1 MIPIGETVL
10 EMVDVLL
17 NYNQLSK
24 ENNMR
29 EVVIVSA
36 CRTAIGKFGGTLS
49 ALSDI
54 DFGPIPIREAIKRAG
69 LTGDQI
75 DEVIYASGYRTGDLP
90 INSARVVAVKA
101 GVPIEKPQ
109 FTISKACAG
118 SIKAVTLAAQVIKS
132 GDAEI
137 IVAGGMES
145 MSNATYMLK
154 KARWGY
160 RLGHGQLQDQ
170 LILFDPLSGDTMGE
184 TAENVAEK
192 FQISREDQDAF
203 GLRSQ
208 QLAEKAIKEGKF
220 KEQIVPVEIPQKKGD
235 TQIFDTDEHPRFGTT
250 LESLAKLKPAFRKGG
265 TVTAGN
271 SSGMNDGASALVV
284 MSREKADVLG
294 LEPLATIV
302 SYASAGV
309 EPSLMGIGPIPA
321 TRMALEKAGLTI
333 DQIDL
338 IELNEAFASQSLA
351 CIRELGMDMEKVNIH
366 GGAIALG
373 HPVSGSGGVIVT
385 KLLYAMK
392 ERNARYG
399 LATLCI
405 GGGQGLALIV
415 ERK

>member
-1 MIPIGETVL
+1 
-10 EMVDVLL
+10 
-17 NYNQLSK
+17 
-24 ENNMR
+24 MR
-29 EVVIVSA
+29 EVVIVAA

-54 DFGPIPIREAIKRAG
+54 DFGPIPIKEVIKRAG
-69 LTGDQI
+69 LKGDQI

-101 GVPIEKPQ
+101 GIPQEKPQ

-132 GDAEI
+132 GDADI

-145 MSNATYMLK
+145 MSNATFMLK

-170 LILFDPLSGDTMGE
+170 LILFDPLSGNTMGE

-192 FQISREDQDAF
+192 YNVSREDQDAL

-208 QLAEKAIKEGKF
+208 QLTEAAIKEGKF
-220 KEQIVPVEIPQKKGD
+220 KDQIVPVEIPQRKGD
-235 TQIFDTDEHPRFGTT
+235 PKIFDTDEHPRYGTT
-250 LESLAKLKPAFRKGG
+250 KESLEKLKPPFRKGG
-265 TVTAGN
+265 SVTAGT

-284 MSREKADVLG
+284 MSKDKAEELG
-294 LEPLATIV
+294 ITPMASIV

-309 EPSLMGIGPIPA
+309 DPAYMGIGPIPA
-321 TRMALEKAGLTI
+321 TKMALEKAGLTI
-333 DQIDL
+333 DDIDL
-338 IELNEAFASQSLA
+338 IELNEAFASQAIA
-351 CIRELGMDMEKVNIH
+351 CIRELNMDMDKVNVN

-373 HPVSGSGGVIVT
+373 HPVSASGGVIVT
-385 KLLYAMK
+385 KLLYELKA
-392 ERNARYG
+392 RNLRYG

-415 ERK
+415 ENK

>member
-1 MIPIGETVL
+1 M
-10 EMVDVLL
+10 
-17 NYNQLSK
+17 K
-24 ENNMR
+24 

-36 CRTAIGKFGGTLS
+36 CRTAIGGFGGTLS

-75 DEVIYASGYRTGDLP
+75 DEVIYASGYKTGDLP

-101 GVPIEKPQ
+101 GIPIEKPQ

-118 SIKAVTLAAQVIKS
+118 SIKAVTLATQVIKS
-132 GDAEI
+132 GDADI

-145 MSNATYMLK
+145 MSNATFMLK

-184 TAENVAEK
+184 TAENVAERYK
-192 FQISREDQDAF
+192 VSREDQDAF
-203 GLRSQ
+203 GFRSQ
-208 QLAEKAIKEGKF
+208 QLTDKAIKEGRF
-220 KEQIVPVEIPQKKGD
+220 KEQIVPVEIPQKKGAPK
-235 TQIFDTDEHPRFGTT
+235 IFDTDEHPRPGTT
-250 LESLAKLKPAFRKGG
+250 MEALAKLQPAFRKGG
-265 TVTAGN
+265 TVTAGS
-271 SSGMNDGASALVV
+271 SSGMNDGASAMVI
-284 MSREKADVLG
+284 MSKDKADALG
-294 LEPLATIV
+294 IEPMATIL

-309 EPSLMGIGPIPA
+309 DPSVMGIGPIPA
-321 TRMALEKAGLTI
+321 TKLALERAGLTI

-338 IELNEAFASQSLA
+338 IELNEAFASQALA
-351 CIRELGMDMEKVNIH
+351 CMRELGMDPEKVNIY

-373 HPVSGSGGVIVT
+373 HPVSASGGVLIN
-385 KLLYAMK
+385 KLLYSMK
-392 ERNARYG
+392 DRNARYG

-405 GGGQGLALIV
+405 GGGQGMALIL
-415 ERK
+415 ERKQK

>member
-1 MIPIGETVL
+1 
-10 EMVDVLL
+10 
-17 NYNQLSK
+17 
-24 ENNMR
+24 MR
-29 EVVIVSA
+29 EVVIAAA
-36 CRTAIGKFGGTLS
+36 CRTAIGRFGGTLS

-54 DFGPIPIREAIKRAG
+54 DFGPVPIKEVVKRAG

-101 GVPIEKPQ
+101 GISQEKPQ

-118 SIKAVTLAAQVIKS
+118 SIKAITLAAQVIKS
-132 GDAEI
+132 GDADI

-145 MSNATYMLK
+145 MSNATFMLK

-170 LILFDPLSGDTMGE
+170 LILFDPLSGNTMGE

-192 FQISREDQDAF
+192 YNVSRDDQDAF

-208 QLAEKAIKEGKF
+208 QLTETAIKEGKF
-220 KEQIVPVEIPQKKGD
+220 KEQIVPVEIPQRKGD
-235 TQIFDTDEHPRFGTT
+235 PKIFDTDEHPRFGTT
-250 LESLAKLKPAFRKGG
+250 KESLAKLKPPFRKGG
-265 TVTAGN
+265 SVTAGT

-284 MSREKADVLG
+284 MSKEKSDELG
-294 LEPLATIV
+294 ITPMASIV

-309 EPSLMGIGPIPA
+309 DPAYMGIGPIPA
-321 TRMALEKAGLTI
+321 TKMALEKAGLTMG
-333 DQIDL
+333 DIDL
-338 IELNEAFASQSLA
+338 VELNEAFASQAIA
-351 CIRELGMDMEKVNIH
+351 CIRELDMDMDKVNVN

-373 HPVSGSGGVIVT
+373 HPVSASGGVIVT
-385 KLLYAMK
+385 KLLYELKA
-392 ERNARYG
+392 RNLKYG

-415 ERK
+415 ENK

>member
-1 MIPIGETVL
+1 M
-10 EMVDVLL
+10 
-17 NYNQLSK
+17 S
-24 ENNMR
+24 

-36 CRTAIGKFGGTLS
+36 CRTAIGGFGGTLAS
-49 ALSDI
+49 LSDI
-54 DFGPIPIREAIKRAG
+54 DFGPIPIREAIKRAR

-118 SIKAVTLAAQVIKS
+118 SIKAITLAAQVIKS

-192 FQISREDQDAF
+192 YNVSREDQDAL

-235 TQIFDTDEHPRFGTT
+235 PKIFDTDEHPRFGTT
-250 LESLAKLKPAFRKGG
+250 LESLSKLKPAFRKGG
-265 TVTAGN
+265 SVTAGN
-271 SSGMNDGASALVV
+271 SSGMNDGASALVI
-284 MSREKADVLG
+284 MSKEKANALG
-294 LEPLATIV
+294 IEPMATIV

-321 TRMALEKAGLTI
+321 TKLALAKAGLTI

-338 IELNEAFASQSLA
+338 IELNEAFASQALA
-351 CIRELGMDMEKVNIH
+351 CIRELGMNIDKVNVN

-392 ERNARYG
+392 ERKARYG

-415 ERK
+415 ERNQK

>member
-1 MIPIGETVL
+1 
-10 EMVDVLL
+10 
-17 NYNQLSK
+17 
-24 ENNMR
+24 MR
-29 EVVIVSA
+29 EVVIASA
-36 CRTAIGKFGGTLS
+36 VRTAIGKFGGSL
-49 ALSDI
+49 APLSDI
-54 DFGPIPIREAIKRAG
+54 DFGPIPIREVIKRAG

-101 GVPIEKPQ
+101 GIPQEKPQ

-132 GDAEI
+132 GDADV

-145 MSNATYMLK
+145 MSNATFMLK

-170 LILFDPLSGDTMGE
+170 LILFDPLSGNTMGE

-192 FQISREDQDAF
+192 YQVSREDQDEF
-203 GLRSQ
+203 GFRSQ
-208 QLAEKAIKEGKF
+208 TLAEKAIKEGRF
-220 KEQIVPVEIPQKKGD
+220 REQIVPVEIPQKKGD
-235 TQIFDTDEHPRFGTT
+235 PVVFDTDEHPRFGTT
-250 LESLAKLKPAFRKGG
+250 LEALQKLRPAFKKDGS
-265 TVTAGN
+265 VTAGN

-284 MSREKADVLG
+284 MSRDKADALG
-294 LEPLATIV
+294 IDPMASIV

-309 EPSLMGIGPIPA
+309 DPAYMGIGPIPA
-321 TRMALEKAGLTI
+321 TRMALEKAGMTM

-338 IELNEAFASQSLA
+338 VELNEAFASQALA
-351 CIRELGMDMEKVNIH
+351 CIRELGMDIEKVNVN

-373 HPVSGSGGVIVT
+373 HPVSASGGAILT
-385 KLLYAMK
+385 KLLYELK
-392 ERNARYG
+392 ERDLRYG

-405 GGGQGLALIV
+405 GGGQGMALIV

>member
-1 MIPIGETVL
+1 
-10 EMVDVLL
+10 
-17 NYNQLSK
+17 
-24 ENNMR
+24 MR
-29 EVVIVSA
+29 EVVIVAA
-36 CRTAIGKFGGTLS
+36 CRTAVGKFGGSLA

-54 DFGPIPIREAIKRAG
+54 DFGPIPIKEVIKRAG
-69 LTGDQI
+69 LKGEQI

-101 GVPIEKPQ
+101 GIPQEKPQ

-132 GDAEI
+132 GDADI

-145 MSNATYMLK
+145 MSNATFMLK

-170 LILFDPLSGDTMGE
+170 LILFDPLSGNTMGE

-192 FQISREDQDAF
+192 YNVSREDQDAF

-208 QLAEKAIKEGKF
+208 QLTEKAITEGRF
-220 KEQIVPVEIPQKKGD
+220 KDQIVPVEIPQRKGD
-235 TQIFDTDEHPRFGTT
+235 PKIFDTDEHPRFGTT
-250 LESLAKLKPAFRKGG
+250 LESLQKLKPPFRKGG
-265 TVTAGN
+265 SVTAGS

-284 MSREKADVLG
+284 MSKEKADELG
-294 LEPLATIV
+294 LSPMASIV

-309 EPSLMGIGPIPA
+309 DPAYMGIGPIPA
-321 TRMALEKAGLTI
+321 TRMALEKAGLTME
-333 DQIDL
+333 DMDL

-351 CIRELGMDMEKVNIH
+351 CIRELNMDMDKVNVN

-373 HPVSGSGGVIVT
+373 HPVSASGGVILT
-385 KLLYAMK
+385 KLLYELKA
-392 ERNARYG
+392 RNLRYG

-405 GGGQGLALIV
+405 GGGQGMALIV
-415 ERK
+415 ENK

>member
-1 MIPIGETVL
+1 M
-10 EMVDVLL
+10 
-17 NYNQLSK
+17 K
-24 ENNMR
+24 

-36 CRTAIGKFGGTLS
+36 CRTAIGGFGGSL
-49 ALSDI
+49 APLSDI
-54 DFGPIPIREAIKRAG
+54 DFGPIPIKEVIKRAG

-101 GVPIEKPQ
+101 GIPVEKPQ

-132 GDAEI
+132 GDADI

-145 MSNATYMLK
+145 MSNATFMLK

-170 LILFDPLSGDTMGE
+170 LILFDPLSGNTMGE

-192 FQISREDQDAF
+192 YNVSREDQDEF

-208 QLAEKAIKEGKF
+208 KLAEKAIKEGKF
-220 KEQIVPVEIPQKKGD
+220 KDQIVPVEIPQRKGD
-235 TQIFDTDEHPRFGTT
+235 PKIFDTDEHPRFGTT
-250 LESLAKLKPAFRKGG
+250 IEALQKLKPPFRKGG
-265 TVTAGN
+265 SVTAG
-271 SSGMNDGASALVV
+271 SASGMNDGASALVV
-284 MSREKADVLG
+284 MSKEKADELG
-294 LEPLATIV
+294 LEPMATIV

-309 EPSLMGIGPIPA
+309 DPAYMGIGPIPA
-321 TRMALEKAGLTI
+321 TKMALEKAGLTI
-333 DQIDL
+333 DDIDL
-338 IELNEAFASQSLA
+338 IELNEAFASQALA
-351 CIRELGMDMEKVNIH
+351 CMRELNMDIDKVNVN

-373 HPVSGSGGVIVT
+373 HPVSASGGAILT
-385 KLLYAMK
+385 KLLYEMK
-392 ERNARYG
+392 ARNSRYG

-405 GGGQGLALIV
+405 GGGQGMAVIF
-415 ERK
+415 ERKK

>member
-1 MIPIGETVL
+1 
-10 EMVDVLL
+10 
-17 NYNQLSK
+17 
-24 ENNMR
+24 MR
-29 EVVIVSA
+29 EVVIASA
-36 CRTAIGKFGGTLS
+36 CRTAIGRFGGSL
-49 ALSDI
+49 APLSDI
-54 DFGPIPIREAIKRAG
+54 DFGPIPIKEVIKRAG
-69 LTGDQI
+69 LSGDQI

-101 GVPIEKPQ
+101 GIPQEKPQ

-118 SIKAVTLAAQVIKS
+118 SIKATTLAAQVIKS
-132 GDAEI
+132 GDADI

-145 MSNATYMLK
+145 MSNATFMLK

-170 LILFDPLSGDTMGE
+170 LILFDPLSGNTMGE

-192 FQISREDQDAF
+192 YNVSREDQDEF

-208 QLAEKAIKEGKF
+208 QLAEKAIKEGRF
-220 KEQIVPVEIPQKKGD
+220 KDQIVPVEIPQRKGD
-235 TQIFDTDEHPRFGTT
+235 PKIFDTDEHPRFGTT
-250 LESLAKLKPAFRKGG
+250 LASLQKLKPAFRKGG
-265 TVTAGN
+265 TVTAGS

-284 MSREKADVLG
+284 MAKDKADQLG
-294 LEPLATIV
+294 IKPMASIV

-309 EPSLMGIGPIPA
+309 DPALMGIGPIPA
-321 TRMALEKAGLTI
+321 TRMALEKAGLTMNDI
-333 DQIDL
+333 GL

-351 CIRELGMDMEKVNIH
+351 CIRELDMNMDIVNVN

-373 HPVSGSGGVIVT
+373 HPVSASGGAILT
-385 KLLYAMK
+385 KLLYEM
-392 ERNARYG
+392 EQRDVRYG

-405 GGGQGLALIV
+405 GGGQGMALIV

>member
-1 MIPIGETVL
+1 
-10 EMVDVLL
+10 
-17 NYNQLSK
+17 
-24 ENNMR
+24 MR

-36 CRTAIGKFGGTLS
+36 CRTAIGRFGGTLS

-101 GVPIEKPQ
+101 GIPIEKPQ

-118 SIKAVTLAAQVIKS
+118 SIKAVALAAQVIKC

-184 TAENVAEK
+184 TAENVAER
-192 FQISREDQDAF
+192 FHVSREDQDAF

-208 QLAEKAIKEGKF
+208 QLAEKAIKEGRF
-220 KEQIVPVEIPQKKGD
+220 KEQIVPVEIPQKKGEPK
-235 TQIFDTDEHPRFGTT
+235 IFDTDEHPRFGTT
-250 LESLAKLKPAFRKGG
+250 LEALAKLKPAFRKGG

-284 MSREKADVLG
+284 MSREKADALG

-309 EPSLMGIGPIPA
+309 DPALMGIGPIPA
-321 TRMALEKAGLTI
+321 TRMALKKAGLTI

-338 IELNEAFASQSLA
+338 IELNEAFASQSLV
-351 CIRELGMDMEKVNIH
+351 CIRELGMDMEKVNIY

-373 HPVSGSGGVIVT
+373 HPVSGSGGAILT

-392 ERNARYG
+392 DRNARYG

-405 GGGQGLALIV
+405 GGGQGMALIV
-415 ERK
+415 ERKRK

>member
-1 MIPIGETVL
+1 
-10 EMVDVLL
+10 
-17 NYNQLSK
+17 
-24 ENNMR
+24 MR
-29 EVVIVSA
+29 EVVIAAA
-36 CRTAIGKFGGTLS
+36 CRTAVGKFGGSLAS
-49 ALSDI
+49 LSDI
-54 DFGPIPIREAIKRAG
+54 DFGPVPIKDVIKRAG
-69 LTGDQI
+69 LKGDQI

-101 GVPIEKPQ
+101 GIAQEKPQ

-118 SIKAVTLAAQVIKS
+118 SIKAATLAAQVIKS
-132 GDAEI
+132 GDADI

-145 MSNATYMLK
+145 MSNATFMLK

-170 LILFDPLSGDTMGE
+170 LILFDPLSGNTMGE

-192 FQISREDQDAF
+192 YSVSREDQDAF

-208 QLAEKAIKEGKF
+208 QLTEKAIKQGKF
-220 KEQIVPVEIPQKKGD
+220 KKQIVPVEIPQRKGD
-235 TQIFDTDEHPRFGTT
+235 PKIFDTDEHPRFGTT
-250 LESLAKLKPAFRKGG
+250 IESLQKLKPPFRKGG
-265 TVTAGN
+265 SVTAGS

-284 MSREKADVLG
+284 MSKDKADQLG
-294 LEPLATIV
+294 IAPMASII

-309 EPSLMGIGPIPA
+309 NPAYMGIGPIPA
-321 TRMALEKAGLTI
+321 TEMALEKAGLTM
-333 DQIDL
+333 DDIDL

-351 CIRELGMDMEKVNIH
+351 CIRELNMDMDKVNVN

-373 HPVSGSGGVIVT
+373 HPVSASGGVIVT
-385 KLLYAMK
+385 KLLYELQA
-392 ERNARYG
+392 RDLRYG

-405 GGGQGLALIV
+405 GGGQGMAMIV